1 MSPKGCLLT
10 SLFHQTVYVQQV
22 TWVLSTG
29 LIILAIILFY
39 TRIFPNKWMRKAVY
53 ILGAWDVLWTLSTL
67 LVIIFQCTPIDF
79 LWNKEIQGGKCINNP
94 KFYFACGLTS
104 AITVVTILI
113 LPLPIIWKLQVS
125 LLRKIGLAIAFS
137 VGAL

>member
-1 MSPKGCLLT
+1 M
-10 SLFHQTVYVQQV
+10 
-22 TWVLSTG
+22 
-29 LIILAIILFY
+29 
-39 TRIFPNKWMRKAVY
+39 RIFPNKWMRKAVY
-53 ILGAWDVLWTLSTL
+53 ILGAWDALWTLSTL

-94 KFYFACGLTS
+94 KFYFVCGLTS

-125 LLRKIGLAIAFS
+125 PLRKIGLAITFS
-137 VGAL
+137 VGVL